1 MNIDEIVQEK
11 IDADAD
17 FQATLVDLSEEEK
30 KASITAKKSEVLSQ
44 EFASL
49 KEQADTKVKAE
60 ELANNYKIRAE
71 KAEAEVKKKETVVP
85 SNESKLTP
93 KDIYALMNAK
103 VEEEDIEQVADYAK
117 FKKISI
123 AEALKSTAV
132 KSMLEESTEHR
143 ITAQATQIRGGT
155 RGVAKVSGEDLL
167 SKAEKTGEVPETDE
181 GMQAIFKAKMARKLK
196 N

>member
-1 MNIDEIVQEK
+1 MNIDEIVQKK

-30 KASITAKKSEVLSQ
+30 EASITAKKSEVLSQ

-60 ELANNYKIRAE
+60 ELANNYKIRAK
-71 KAEAEVKKKETVVP
+71 KAGAEVKKKETVVP
-85 SNESKLTP
+85 SNESELTP

-123 AEALKSTAV
+123 AEALKSTVV

-155 RGVAKVSGEDLL
+155 RGVAKVSGDDLL